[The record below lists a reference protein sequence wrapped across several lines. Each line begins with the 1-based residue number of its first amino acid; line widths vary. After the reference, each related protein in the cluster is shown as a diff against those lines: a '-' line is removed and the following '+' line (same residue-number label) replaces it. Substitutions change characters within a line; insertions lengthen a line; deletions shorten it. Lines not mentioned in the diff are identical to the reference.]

1 MKIWRAHGMS
11 EGVTG
16 SDGGG
21 GRLINV
27 GALDMASFR
36 LVRILQ
42 GRGVR
47 LFYVTRDKVLCDN
60 YPLKLLS
67 KTRNALSGGSFCWL
81 RRVFGVG
88 MLSTFILWAVLRL
101 R

>member
-67 KTRNALSGGSFCWL
+67 KREMRSPVVRSAGF
-81 RRVFGVG
+81 VG
-88 MLSTFILWAVLRL
+88 FSV
-101 R
+101 